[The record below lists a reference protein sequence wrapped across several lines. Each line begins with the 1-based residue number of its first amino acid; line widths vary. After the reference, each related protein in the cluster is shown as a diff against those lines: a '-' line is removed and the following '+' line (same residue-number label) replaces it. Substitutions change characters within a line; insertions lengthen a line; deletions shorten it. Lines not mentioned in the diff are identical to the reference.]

1 VSPNL
6 QIRRSVR
13 LCPTLFCAL
22 LPATWCWAP
31 PARAESSE
39 VPVEDSIRLE
49 SSTCSHSLV
58 DEVQRFLRV
67 ELKNTSIASS
77 ETAPRVI
84 LSCSERVSLIRALIG
99 GHESTR
105 QLDLARTDPALHARV
120 IALAIAELLR
130 DTAAGVA
137 VEPPL
142 VTNAAPPSKSAPA
155 PAPAPEPEP
164 APSAPAP
171 PATSHLVAF
180 AKLENFG
187 PSFEPLSGGGLTFS
201 HELGHFSLGLGPTLA
216 TGQRKLALGS
226 VGMLAA
232 DLSLRLA
239 YRFPNRA
246 LPGEVG
252 LGHALGLARLTG
264 TSALPNTTAD
274 GVTGAWAGPFVF
286 GTLDVT
292 VADPLFLEIA
302 AQLGVVTFPVRGL
315 VQGDADIAIAGI
327 WSGLSLGLGL
337 NL

>member
-1 VSPNL
+1 MSPNL

-13 LCPTLFCAL
+13 LCPALFCAL
-22 LPATWCWAP
+22 LSAAWCWAS
-31 PARAESSE
+31 PAQAESGE
-39 VPVEDSIRLE
+39 APVEDSIRLE

-67 ELKNTSIASS
+67 ELKNTSISS
-77 ETAPRVI
+77 GESAPRVI

-142 VTNAAPPSKSAPA
+142 VTNAAPPSN

-164 APSAPAP
+164 APSAPSAP
-171 PATSHLVAF
+171 APLATSHLVAF

-226 VGMLAA
+226 VGVLAA

-264 TSALPNTTAD
+264 ASSQPNTTAE
-274 GVTGAWAGPFVF
+274 GVTGVWAGPFVF

-315 VQGDADIAIAGI
+315 VQGDADVAIAGI
-327 WSGLSLGLGL
+327 WSGVSLGLGL